1 MKNIRNFCI
10 IAHIDHGK
18 STLADRLLEFTKTIQ
33 VTEGQMLDD
42 MDLER
47 ERGITIKSH
56 AIQMEYE
63 YKGEKYILNLI
74 DTPGHVD
81 FSYEVSRSI
90 AACEGALLV
99 VDASQGVQAQT
110 ISNLY
115 MALEHNLE
123 IIPVM
128 NKCDMASAMPEE
140 VEDVVHP
147 TEGDVPAYYKNLMF
161 VERGN
166 KPYILLTGCD
176 MVQNIDYDEV
186 LHFHRRHNA
195 DVTLIYQKQKYE
207 FNRSG
212 YALNIGENDRVLDIE
227 SRETLAAGENLYQRG
242 VLIDSKVFESC
253 IRKAYTQGYNYLI
266 TDVLKRNVDRL
277 RIFGYNYQGYAKR
290 IDTIDSYFQVNMDL
304 LDAKTWHDLFLKDK
318 QHHIYTKIKDEA
330 PAKYME
336 ESHVSNSLVANGC
349 IIEGRVEN
357 SILFRKVKVGK
368 NAVIRNSIIMQH
380 TVIGDDA
387 QLDYVVCD
395 KNAVVQPEA
404 ILSGTKDKPLCIGK
418 CTVI

>member
-1 MKNIRNFCI
+1 MSNNMIAMINLRNDSPLRELNENRPLATI
-10 IAHIDHGK
+10 PVGGK
-18 STLADRLLEFTKTIQ
+18 FR
-33 VTEGQMLDD
+33 
-42 MDLER
+42 
-47 ERGITIKSH
+47 
-56 AIQMEYE
+56 
-63 YKGEKYILNLI
+63 LI
-74 DTPGHVD
+74 DFTLSNIVNAGIANVGLLL
-81 FSYEVSRSI
+81 SAQSRSVLDHI
-90 AACEGALLV
+90 RSGKEWGLARKGDGLFYLPE
-99 VDASQGVQAQT
+99 
-110 ISNLY
+110 
-115 MALEHNLE
+115 ALEDILH
-123 IIPVM
+123 PV
-128 NKCDMASAMPEE
+128 
-140 VEDVVHP
+140 
-147 TEGDVPAYYKNLMF
+147 EGDVPAYYKNLLF

-195 DVTLIYQKQKYE
+195 DVTVIYKTKQYD
-207 FNRSG
+207 FDRSG
-212 YALNIGENDRVLDIE
+212 NAITVNENDRVLDIE
-227 SRETLAAGENLYQRG
+227 SRESLKAGENLYQRG
-242 VLIDSKVFESC
+242 ILIDSAIFESC
-253 IRKAYTQGYNYLI
+253 IRKAYVKGYSYLI

-290 IDTIDSYFQVNMDL
+290 IDSINSYFEVNMDL
-304 LDAKTWHDLFLKDK
+304 LNAGTWRDLFLKDK

-330 PAKYME
+330 PAKYMA
-336 ESHVSNSLVANGC
+336 ESHIKNSLVANGC

>member
-1 MKNIRNFCI
+1 MNSNMIAIINLRNESPLRELNEKRPLATI
-10 IAHIDHGK
+10 PVGGK
-18 STLADRLLEFTKTIQ
+18 FR
-33 VTEGQMLDD
+33 
-42 MDLER
+42 
-47 ERGITIKSH
+47 
-56 AIQMEYE
+56 
-63 YKGEKYILNLI
+63 LI
-74 DTPGHVD
+74 DFTLSNLVNAGV
-81 FSYEVSRSI
+81 SQVGLLLSAQSRSVLDHI
-90 AACEGALLV
+90 RSGKEWGLARKGDGLFYL
-99 VDASQGVQAQT
+99 
-110 ISNLY
+110 
-115 MALEHNLE
+115 
-123 IIPVM
+123 
-128 NKCDMASAMPEE
+128 PEE

-212 YALNIGENDRVLDIE
+212 YALHVGDNDRVLDIE

-318 QHHIYTKIKDEA
+318 QHHIYTKIKDET

>member
-1 MKNIRNFCI
+1 MNSNMIAIINLRNESPLRELNEKRPLATI
-10 IAHIDHGK
+10 PVGGK
-18 STLADRLLEFTKTIQ
+18 FR
-33 VTEGQMLDD
+33 
-42 MDLER
+42 
-47 ERGITIKSH
+47 
-56 AIQMEYE
+56 
-63 YKGEKYILNLI
+63 LI
-74 DTPGHVD
+74 DFTLSNLVNAGV
-81 FSYEVSRSI
+81 SQVGLLLSAQSRSVLDHI
-90 AACEGALLV
+90 RSGKEWGLARKGDGLFYL
-99 VDASQGVQAQT
+99 
-110 ISNLY
+110 
-115 MALEHNLE
+115 
-123 IIPVM
+123 
-128 NKCDMASAMPEE
+128 PEE

-195 DVTLIYQKQKYE
+195 DVTLVYQKQKYE

-404 ILSGTKDKPLCIGK
+404 ILSGAKDKPLCIGK